1 MDDSNTN
8 PNATLPRTTLKLKA
22 GARKPQAD
30 LKPQADTPP
39 RPEAR
44 PNDKAKLKAGARWS
58 EDYLN
63 RMQADM
69 DGLRS
74 RR

>member
-1 MDDSNTN
+1 MDDSNSSS
-8 PNATLPRTTLKLKA
+8 NATLPRPTLKLKA
-22 GARKPQAD
+22 GVRKPQTD
-30 LKPQADTPP
+30 IKPQSDTPP
-39 RPEAR
+39 RPDAQ
-44 PNDKAKLKAGARWS
+44 PHDKAKLKAGARWS

>member
-1 MDDSNTN
+1 MDDSN
-8 PNATLPRTTLKLKA
+8 NATLPRPTLKLKA

-30 LKPQADTPP
+30 IKPQANIEP
-39 RPEAR
+39 RPDAR
-44 PNDKAKLKAGARWS
+44 PHDKAKLKAGARWS

-63 RMQADM
+63 KMQADM